1 MVHWSCKRITSSPSA
16 PGTGLSDRQPAS
28 GRYDH
33 RWNERWKALTRR
45 VSWSNSIL
53 WKCIFLCIV
62 SDSSWIG
69 HEVMMLLQTDW
80 WMSGW
85 MVTFSVS
92 GWSKWLFI
100 SEVCCMCGSNKHEM
114 CRESIF
120 LSWYI
125 SSGRQNAAPK
135 QEEIS
140 RRSQA
145 VLRMTTA
152 YWRCLC
158 RFVVNSPVGV
168 WEAVNTLQLSDW
180 VMQVK
185 GDLSSTHQLKRR
197 ES

>member
-1 MVHWSCKRITSSPSA
+1 MKLKMKSFDQKSQLIQQYSLEVYFFCVSCMIQLKSDLIKKLDLMSYSA
-16 PGTGLSDRQPAS
+16 
-28 GRYDH
+28 
-33 RWNERWKALTRR
+33 
-45 VSWSNSIL
+45 
-53 WKCIFLCIV
+53 
-62 SDSSWIG
+62 WIG
-69 HEVMMLLQTDW
+69 HEVMMLLQKDW

-85 MVTFSVS
+85 MVTFSNW
-92 GWSKWLFI
+92 WSKWLFI
-100 SEVCCMCGSNKHEM
+100 SDVCSMCGSNKHEM
-114 CRESIF
+114 CRESFF

-125 SSGRQNAAPK
+125 SSGSQNAAPK

-145 VLRMTTA
+145 VLRMTTT

-168 WEAVNTLQLSDW
+168 WEAVNTLQLSNW

-185 GDLSSTHQLKRR
+185 GDLSSTHPLKKR

>member
-1 MVHWSCKRITSSPSA
+1 MVHWSRKRITSSPSA
-16 PGTGLSDRQPAS
+16 PGTGPSDRPPAS

-53 WKCIFLCIV
+53 WKCIFLCIMR
-62 SDSSWIG
+62 SWCFCKRTG
-69 HEVMMLLQTDW
+69 
-80 WMSGW
+80 GW
-85 MVTFSVS
+85 VAGWLPSLYLDDLNDCLSVKFAACA
-92 GWSKWLFI
+92 GLI
-100 SEVCCMCGSNKHEM
+100 SMRCVENPF
-114 CRESIF
+114 F

-125 SSGRQNAAPK
+125 WSGSQNAAPK